1 MQSNQANDQDVSFPI
16 KPLPNLIWQRKKTDP
31 EERALSE
38 NDEASGTDE
47 STPKAEERPSK
58 EGSLTDDSKD
68 PTVRTWR
75 TIVFHTDGEE
85 SLRSRKILSGG
96 TSPLTSKRMF
106 GRNRIPRL
114 NRLLIIREARR
125 SPIQI
130 NRAKGEDPIT
140 GKEKNKIGR
149 IRRGRRTD
157 PGKSSRNPESFPT
170 KKPKLAPWKL
180 AIYSKAKS

>member
-1 MQSNQANDQDVSFPI
+1 MMRLQARTNPRLRLKKSPPRKV
-16 KPLPNLIWQRKKTDP
+16 LPRM
-31 EERALSE
+31 
-38 NDEASGTDE
+38 
-47 STPKAEERPSK
+47 TP
-58 EGSLTDDSKD
+58 KD
-68 PTVRTWR
+68 PTVRILADNCFSAPMER
-75 TIVFHTDGEE
+75 NLLHP
-85 SLRSRKILSGG
+85 RKILSGRKL
-96 TSPLTSKRMF
+96 PQHRPRKRMF

-130 NRAKGEDPIT
+130 NRAKVEDPIT

-180 AIYSKAKS
+180 AIYSKTKS